1 LSGPVADFGG
11 AQQRG
16 IEAALARAN
25 DAGGVDVGGEQRRV
39 ELVVVDDEGNPDVA
53 GQRALVLVRRQE
65 PSAALLGACAP
76 AVTLVRVAEARQVPL
91 VSACGPLPQ
100 PDSPVPVASTWQ
112 LGPSPGAHAAAV
124 AAALG
129 PPGSGPVALVVSPGR
144 SPAAWASALA
154 AAGQP
159 LAGTWTRGP
168 GGRAGWEVTAAQVR
182 ASGATRVLAV
192 TDPPD
197 GLLLWQ
203 AVVQQGW
210 QPRAAYVR
218 DAGLSTS
225 WIRAVGEA
233 GEGVVTDLVGDAGST
248 PEQAVEEAS
257 AVATDVVLVALSRAG
272 SARRSD
278 IAEALAA
285 GPAVLLGTPDAGPPP
300 VLGTWRDGGLEQLP
314 R

>member
-1 LSGPVADFGG
+1 
-11 AQQRG
+11 
-16 IEAALARAN
+16 
-25 DAGGVDVGGEQRRV
+25 V

-112 LGPSPGAHAAAV
+112 LGPSPDAHAAAV

-233 GEGVVTDLVGDAGST
+233 GEGVVTDRGRRRRQHARAGGRAGVGRGDRRAAGR
-248 PEQAVEEAS
+248 
-257 AVATDVVLVALSRAG
+257 AVAGRLRAPQRHRG
-272 SARRSD
+272 GPGGRTRRPAGHAGRRARRPSW
-278 IAEALAA
+278 
-285 GPAVLLGTPDAGPPP
+285 GPGATARWSRYRADAR
-300 VLGTWRDGGLEQLP
+300 TWSANQR
-314 R
+314 